1 MQTTKFKKYHS
12 VLVVLILLLLAFLIS
27 IHNFPNTY
35 EKVSVFSKS
44 LSNKFSLGSA
54 KFAESYNDVIKKKPL
69 VVFLVSQCRSGSSV
83 LGELFNQRSGVTYI
97 YEPLYPLRTRN
108 GVQSPPELLNAT
120 KELVEDMARCKFTQ
134 LPHFYR

>member
-1 MQTTKFKKYHS
+1 MQRAKFKKSHS
-12 VLVVLILLLLAFLIS
+12 VLVVSLSLLVAFLAS
-27 IHNFPNTY
+27 TNNFRNTF
-35 EKVSVFSKS
+35 EKASLFSKS
-44 LSNKFSLGSA
+44 LPNSFSWGGT
-54 KFAESYNDVIKKKPL
+54 KFAESHVAKKKPL

-108 GVQSPPELLNAT
+108 GVQSPPELLNTT
-120 KELVEDMARCKFTQ
+120 KRLVENMARCKFTQ